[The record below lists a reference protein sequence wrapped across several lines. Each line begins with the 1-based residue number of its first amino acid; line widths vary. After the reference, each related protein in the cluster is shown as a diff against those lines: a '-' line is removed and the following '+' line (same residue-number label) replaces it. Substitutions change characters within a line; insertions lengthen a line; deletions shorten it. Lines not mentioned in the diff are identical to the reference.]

1 MRNDNLAHKNEFR
14 EETIDG
20 KLIAMSPATS
30 NHNRIAGNIFG
41 IFWSY
46 LRGKKCVPYGDGEY
60 VFLTD
65 DDIFVP
71 DFMIVCDRDKIKHDG
86 VHGAPDLVVE
96 ILSPSTAKNDK
107 GHKKEVYAKC
117 GVREYWIVSPA
128 EKSVEVYYNTGNAF
142 LLQNV
147 YTARSQWLLARLSE
161 SEQAAMITH
170 FKCSLYNDLE
180 ISLDDIFYDLLP

>member
-71 DFMIVCDRDKIKHDG
+71 DFIFPPVLLKMI
-86 VHGAPDLVVE
+86 
-96 ILSPSTAKNDK
+96 K
-107 GHKKEVYAKC
+107 GIRRKSMRNA
-117 GVREYWIVSPA
+117 VS
-128 EKSVEVYYNTGNAF
+128 VNTGLSAP
-142 LLQNV
+142 
-147 YTARSQWLLARLSE
+147 RKSQWRF
-161 SEQAAMITH
+161 ITIPVMH
-170 FKCSLYNDLE
+170 SFSRMFIPLVPNG
-180 ISLDDIFYDLLP
+180 F